1 MGRKGTRIARCFIV
15 AVALATLCLAGAAT
29 LRGEEKMLGGMALR
43 AQDTKADMDLRRT
56 IAGKKNLGKVLGSKR
71 GQVDKPGRTQVDDQ
85 VVDSAQVDDNQVDKP
100 ERTEVDNEVIV
111 SAFLVDEDWDEQTA
125 EEDLEFVEN
134 PVCPSEDKTVRFVE
148 SKADLK
154 FIKKFFGFVK
164 KVVKKVGKKKIF
176 GLIKKGVKKIRKCLK
191 KGLKKCFKKIWKRI
205 KKGWKKFWKVIKN
218 KVIKPIIDPEHKK
231 RAKEIAGNMYSV
243 PSHHPTVVPEKRIF
257 TMFQVGV
264 CECEKFELQYK
275 KHNCKG
281 RRE

>member
-15 AVALATLCLAGAAT
+15 AAALATLCLASAAT
-29 LRGEEKMLGGMALR
+29 LRDEKMLGGMALR

-111 SAFLVDEDWDEQTA
+111 PAFLVDEDWDEQTA

-154 FIKKFFGFVK
+154 LKLNENEFFSK
-164 KVVKKVGKKKIF
+164 
-176 GLIKKGVKKIRKCLK
+176 LISIM
-191 KGLKKCFKKIWKRI
+191 
-205 KKGWKKFWKVIKN
+205 
-218 KVIKPIIDPEHKK
+218 
-231 RAKEIAGNMYSV
+231 IAPLANNEYWTNS
-243 PSHHPTVVPEKRIF
+243 
-257 TMFQVGV
+257 
-264 CECEKFELQYK
+264 
-275 KHNCKG
+275 
-281 RRE
+281 